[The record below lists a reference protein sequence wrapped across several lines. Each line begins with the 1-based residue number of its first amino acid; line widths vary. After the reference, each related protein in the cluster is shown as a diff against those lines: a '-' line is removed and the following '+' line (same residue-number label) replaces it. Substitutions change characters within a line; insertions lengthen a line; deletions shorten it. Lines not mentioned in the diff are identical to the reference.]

1 MGRDRLTPDR
11 ASAREGLDAPDAA
24 GPGLYLGLVALA
36 SIVAIAGYVGYVLF
50 PRFDLSAAEGAGLLG
65 LAAMAGVA
73 SFFSPCS
80 FPLLVA
86 MLGGTTATASDT
98 TPRPVLF
105 GSAFAVGAA
114 VSLVLAGGVI
124 ALGGEAL
131 FSNVTFASPA
141 GIAIR
146 SIVGVL
152 LIVLGLAQTGR
163 LPISMHRVSRLAQ
176 PLLRAHARLHRD
188 RPVAG
193 FAAFGFGYV
202 LAGFG

>member
-1 MGRDRLTPDR
+1 MNK
-11 ASAREGLDAPDAA
+11 PDAA
-24 GPGLYLGLVALA
+24 GPGRYLGLVALA
-36 SIVAIAGYVGYVLF
+36 AIVAIAGYVGYVLF

-86 MLGGTTATASDT
+86 LLGGKTATASDT
-98 TPRPVLF
+98 NPRPILF
-105 GSAFAVGAA
+105 GTALAAGAA

-131 FSNVTFASPA
+131 FSNVTFASPT

-152 LIVLGLAQTGR
+152 LIVLGLAQTAH

-176 PLLRAHARLHRD
+176 PLLRTQARLRRE

-193 FAAFGFGYV
+193 IAVFGFGYV